1 MPALGY
7 MGTLWPTSGPSGW
20 SSLSA
25 EEVGRSSPI
34 DLELAKLSFALKE
47 CFSGS
52 LSSTETLSSL
62 LGFPRPKAAACDE
75 SVLVTVLIWSFALD
89 PGSDGLGAYSFKS
102 SAIFLVS
109 FGALGEST
117 ASGVQI
123 SAYSMPSC
131 PTEGMCDT
139 LDGLEGASEAD
150 IRPFSLRCDAFLP
163 VATKSGSLRGE
174 GA

>member
-7 MGTLWPTSGPSGW
+7 IGTLWPTSGPSGW

-25 EEVGRSSPI
+25 EEVGRSSPVDI
-34 DLELAKLSFALKE
+34 ELAKLPFAFKE
-47 CFSGS
+47 RLSGS
-52 LSSTETLSSL
+52 LSSTETSL

-102 SAIFLVS
+102 SAMFLVS
-109 FGALGEST
+109 LGALGEST

-131 PTEGMCDT
+131 PTEGMCVT
-139 LDGLEGASEAD
+139 LDGLEGASGAEE
-150 IRPFSLRCDAFLP
+150 RPFSLKYDACLP
-163 VATKSGSLRGE
+163 LATKSGSLRGE